1 MYLYIRQVL
10 FRTGKVLTVD
20 ISSIIQ
26 QADRFPPQLIRCNKI
41 FPKVIPDIDKLRISI
56 LMVFQSQTLRI

>member
-26 QADRFPPQLIRCNKI
+26 QADRYR
-41 FPKVIPDIDKLRISI
+41 
-56 LMVFQSQTLRI
+56 QTPHQYIYPEKT

>member
-1 MYLYIRQVL
+1 MYLYIRQIL
-10 FRTGKVLTVD
+10 FRTRKILTVD

-41 FPKVIPDIDKLRISI
+41 FPKVIPDINKLCISI
-56 LMVFQSQTLRI
+56 FILKKHKISL

>member
-26 QADRFPPQLIRCNKI
+26 QTDRFPSQLIRGNKI

-56 LMVFQSQTLRI
+56 FILKKYEIPL

>member
-26 QADRFPPQLIRCNKI
+26 QADRFPSQLIRC
-41 FPKVIPDIDKLRISI
+41 
-56 LMVFQSQTLRI
+56 T